1 MNVKEFRKEIE
12 LLKQFKEFREQLKQL
27 RELREWRRMNRKTIK
42 FRILENLD
50 KKELRK
56 LLDKR
61 LVMRKS
67 DGISYKLKGNILT
80 VNFPECQS
88 YRIYHF
94 FFIDQAIKVEVVK

>member
-1 MNVKEFRKEIE
+1 MNVKELRK
-12 LLKQFKEFREQLKQL
+12 L
-27 RELREWRRMNRKTIK
+27 RRMNRRTIK
-42 FRILENLD
+42 LRILENWNE
-50 KKELRK
+50 KELRK

-80 VNFPECQS
+80 VKFPECLS

-94 FFIDQAIKVEVVK
+94 FFIDEAVRVEVVK